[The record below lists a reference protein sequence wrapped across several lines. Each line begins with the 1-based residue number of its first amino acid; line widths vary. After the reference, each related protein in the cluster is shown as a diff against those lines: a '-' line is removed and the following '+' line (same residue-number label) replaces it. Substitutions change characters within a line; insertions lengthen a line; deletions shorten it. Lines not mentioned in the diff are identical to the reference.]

1 MAERKSN
8 RGRKPIQYKKEDLE
22 RQPMIMLVCGE
33 TGVGKT
39 YRNKQEIKHYMMDNL
54 VMGKK
59 GRKVLAFDT
68 NDDDYPQF
76 HTVSPNHLKALTKV
90 SSRRIRPFN
99 PDGSPMDND
108 QKKEVITKIMK
119 HYKNGLVVL
128 DDIDHYMTGAKGQSM
143 IGALCTVRHK
153 GIDIVLTHQSVAK
166 ITTSEWQNCT
176 WLRLHHQVDDVTRY
190 RERIP
195 KYQMV
200 RIAQLIVDEQY
211 ELCSNAFAMG
221 KITEQDY
228 KIHKSF
234 FVYVNMREQ
243 RIKGCSRAAFIRA
256 CKKFIDQEESRKVKM
271 LLNEQDFD
279 GNNIYKTKNE
289 AIVKLISEKLRYH
302 EVGISSPM

>member
-1 MAERKSN
+1 MITEKPK
-8 RGRKPIQYKKEDLE
+8 RGRKPIKYTKEDLE

-39 YRNKQEIKHYMMDNL
+39 YRNKQEIKRYMMDHL
-54 VMGKK
+54 AFGKK

-76 HTVSPNHLKALTKV
+76 RTVSPNHLKALTKV

-99 PDGSPMDND
+99 SDGSPMDND
-108 QKKEVITKIMK
+108 AKKEVITKIMK
-119 HYKNGLVVL
+119 QFKNGLVVL
-128 DDIDHYMTGAKGQSM
+128 DDIDHYMTGAKGQAM

-153 GIDIVLTHQSVAK
+153 GIDVLLTHQSVAK

-190 RERIP
+190 RDRIP
-195 KYQMV
+195 KYEMV
-200 RIAQLIVDEQY
+200 RIAQIIIDEQY

-221 KITEQDY
+221 KITEQEY
-228 KIHKSF
+228 KIQKSF

-243 RIKGCSRAAFIRA
+243 RILGCSRAAFIRA

-271 LLNEQDFD
+271 LLSEQDFD
-279 GNNIYKTKNE
+279 ENHIYKTKNE
-289 AIVKLISEKLRYH
+289 AIIKMIADKLRYH
-302 EVGISSPM
+302 QEA